1 MTFDA
6 YALILSMLALGV
18 VFARLGVFD
27 DQAAEVLNKVVL
39 YVCLPA
45 AILRYAPS
53 LQLQPALL
61 GVVAVPWLLLAAT
74 IALVALA
81 TRWLRLRPEQH
92 AVLLL
97 TVSLANTSF
106 LGYPL
111 VRALV
116 GEAGLP
122 YAVVYDQFGA
132 FLMLSTFGLY
142 VLARYGG
149 DRRPNLRDIALR
161 VLSFP
166 PFLTLL
172 VALTV
177 MPEHPPSFIAGALQR
192 LADALLPL
200 VMLAIGFSLRL
211 RLERETMAP
220 LALGLL
226 FKLLL
231 LPALAFGL
239 TALLGMH
246 GAMAQATVLEA
257 AMPPM
262 ITAGALAISHRLA
275 PALAAAMVGYGIV
288 LSLFSLPLWAWLG
301 RTFL

>member
-74 IALVALA
+74 ITVVTLT

-111 VRALV
+111 VRALL

-149 DRRPNLRDIALR
+149 DRRPSLRDIALR

-177 MPEHPPSFIAGALQR
+177 MPEHPPSFVAGALQR

-239 TALLGMH
+239 TRLLGMH
-246 GAMAQATVLEA
+246 GVIAQATVLEA

>member
-6 YALILSMLALGV
+6 YALILSMLALGI

-53 LQLQPALL
+53 LQLRPALL

-74 IALVALA
+74 IALVTLT
-81 TRWLRLRPEQH
+81 TRWLRLRPDQH

-97 TVSLANTSF
+97 TVALANTSF

-111 VRALV
+111 VRALL

-149 DRRPNLRDIALR
+149 DRPPGVRDVAVR

-166 PFLTLL
+166 PFLALL

-177 MPEHPPSFIAGALQR
+177 MPEDPPTFIAGALQR

-200 VMLAIGFSLRL
+200 VMLAIGFSIRL
-211 RLERETMAP
+211 RLEPETVRP
-220 LALGLL
+220 LALGLAL
-226 FKLLL
+226 KLVVM
-231 LPALAFGL
+231 PTLAFVA
-239 TALLGMH
+239 TAALGMS
-246 GAMAQATVLEA
+246 GLMAQATVLEA

-288 LSLFSLPLWAWLG
+288 LSLLSLPLWAWLA
-301 RTFL
+301 RHFL